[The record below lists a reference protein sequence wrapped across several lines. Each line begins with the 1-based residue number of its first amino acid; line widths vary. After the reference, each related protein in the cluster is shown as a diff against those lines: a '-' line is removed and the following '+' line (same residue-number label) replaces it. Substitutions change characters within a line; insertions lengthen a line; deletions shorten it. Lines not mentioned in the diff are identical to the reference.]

1 MTMGTRPY
9 SRYGWDGGCWYG
21 DEEKNAR
28 GGAASESRRGAA
40 GKGGRATEL
49 GPDLGLGEEAG
60 SGVAPA
66 VWWPRVRAEEGVM
79 AAAASSRRGGG
90 SEATDGAVACGR
102 GLGMSTDGE
111 GRLL

>member
-1 MTMGTRPY
+1 MTMGTRPC
-9 SRYGWDGGCWYG
+9 SRYGEKPDGCWDG

-28 GGAASESRRGAA
+28 GGAARESRRGAA
-40 GKGGRATEL
+40 GKRGRATEL
-49 GPDLGLGEEAG
+49 GRGLGAEAG